1 MVEPKNAHSAVVMV
15 LILGHRFRERST
27 QGAQRNGATV
37 LIFRDRIL
45 WKGFVLSFKIAAK
58 ILIQHK
64 NKRTKYVA
72 YRRVFLV

>member
-15 LILGHRFRERST
+15 LILGRRFRERST

-37 LIFRDRIL
+37 LIFRDRI
-45 WKGFVLSFKIAAK
+45 AAK

-72 YRRVFLV
+72 YRRVFWV

>member
-15 LILGHRFRERST
+15 LILGRRFRERST

-45 WKGFVLSFKIAAK
+45 WKGFVLS
-58 ILIQHK
+58 
-64 NKRTKYVA
+64 Y
-72 YRRVFLV
+72 